1 MPDSLM
7 VKLKW
12 YTRSVFTLS
21 SDQVEQ
27 AVQFRSNDIYL
38 PTATATTRAM
48 GFQEYITL
56 YDRWIVHASRIVVK
70 IFQVAVGASANVSEW
85 ILYPSNDTT
94 TEAIEVARQYPYSK
108 TTICGIQSSGAA
120 VRTLSSFMSFKK
132 AEGRANY
139 DLNYAGTETASPTA
153 VRYWNLQAQQL
164 AGGAADLT
172 MNADVT
178 ITYFVRF
185 FSREDPVNTEI
196 PALEQEA
203 NIAAYNAL
211 KNGSQ
216 PVSN

>member
-1 MPDSLM
+1 L
-7 VKLKW
+7 
-12 YTRSVFTLS
+12 
-21 SDQVEQ
+21 
-27 AVQFRSNDIYL
+27 
-38 PTATATTRAM
+38 
-48 GFQEYITL
+48 
-56 YDRWIVHASRIVVK
+56 
-70 IFQVAVGASANVSEW
+70 
-85 ILYPSNDTT
+85 
-94 TEAIEVARQYPYSK
+94 
-108 TTICGIQSSGAA
+108 
-120 VRTLSSFMSFKK
+120 
-132 AEGRANY
+132 
-139 DLNYAGTETASPTA
+139 
-153 VRYWNLQAQQL
+153 NLQAQQL